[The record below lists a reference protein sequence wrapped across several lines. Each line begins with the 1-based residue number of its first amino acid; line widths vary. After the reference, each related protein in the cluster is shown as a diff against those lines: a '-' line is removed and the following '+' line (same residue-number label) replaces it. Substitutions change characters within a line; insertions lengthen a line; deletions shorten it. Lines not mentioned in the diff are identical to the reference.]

1 MMMMM
6 MMMMM
11 MLVLKWERTFKD
23 KSELL
28 TTTGFVA
35 WHLNH
40 SLQVKSKYWRCKCQ
54 RLSSFGDTCKA
65 NYTTFI
71 CDDLQ
76 HMHPSE
82 SLKHLKHSSGFCFWL
97 VGFNLDNSVLHRGQQ
112 QSKCIRWKQKRCCG
126 SKQEKIQGSKDCKLR
141 IHCDII
147 NLWCDARRDLPLPPP
162 QEKKMAVWMFHD
174 GLNLDAPTHVV
185 THRKDHVD
193 LLLLMFLC
201 CALGIGS
208 QISFVCDLFL
218 KTCSEKPSNVF
229 LSYPNG
235 CERTRRDCESL
246 TANKYNCI
254 QLAQAFFQDHKNCM

>member
-1 MMMMM
+1 MTFNTCILPNPLNILNTRQDSAFGWSVSILTIQCYIEASSKASASGENKKGAAAASRRKYKGVKIVNYGSIVISSICGV
-6 MMMMM
+6 
-11 MLVLKWERTFKD
+11 ML
-23 KSELL
+23 
-28 TTTGFVA
+28 G
-35 WHLNH
+35 
-40 SLQVKSKYWRCKCQ
+40 
-54 RLSSFGDTCKA
+54 GTC
-65 NYTTFI
+65 
-71 CDDLQ
+71 
-76 HMHPSE
+76 PS
-82 SLKHLKHSSGFCFWL
+82 
-97 VGFNLDNSVLHRGQQ
+97 
-112 QSKCIRWKQKRCCG
+112 
-126 SKQEKIQGSKDCKLR
+126 
-141 IHCDII
+141 
-147 NLWCDARRDLPLPPP
+147 PPP